1 MAKLKNYVVKQNI
14 YVQIYDKK
22 AKSDITVIPFEV
34 KASFHW
40 AVIADYQLKFG
51 PINQIVMRDL

>member
-1 MAKLKNYVVKQNI
+1 MSKLKQYIVKQNMF
-14 YVQIYDKK
+14 VQIYDKK

-34 KASFHW
+34 EASFQW

-51 PINQIVMRDL
+51 PIN